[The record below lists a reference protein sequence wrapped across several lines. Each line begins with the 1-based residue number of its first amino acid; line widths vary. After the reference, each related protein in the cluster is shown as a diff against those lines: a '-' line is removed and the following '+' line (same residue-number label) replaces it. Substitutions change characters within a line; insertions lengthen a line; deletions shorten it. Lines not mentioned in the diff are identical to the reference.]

1 MHNYLK
7 DEELASKIVDIVP
20 SDIFT
25 ILNRAR
31 KQGRSASLRHQLW
44 TCLDQ
49 VFELA
54 LADRAIKTN
63 PVKSV
68 KVSGTSAQTDRK
80 AYSIPEL
87 RSMLAET
94 LPMPISQG
102 AIWWWRLFT
111 GMRQS
116 EILGAEIK
124 NLHLVS

>member
-31 KQGRSASLRHQLW
+31 KQGRSASLRHQL
-44 TCLDQ
+44 
-49 VFELA
+49 
-54 LADRAIKTN
+54 
-63 PVKSV
+63 
-68 KVSGTSAQTDRK
+68 VSGTSAQTDRK